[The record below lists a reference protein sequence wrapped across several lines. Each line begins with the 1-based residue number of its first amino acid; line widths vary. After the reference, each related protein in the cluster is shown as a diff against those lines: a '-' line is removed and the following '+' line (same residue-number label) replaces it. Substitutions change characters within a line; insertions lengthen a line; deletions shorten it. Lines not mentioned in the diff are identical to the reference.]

1 MRRIAASFLLLG
13 FYASFFTS
21 LPAQAHALDPGY
33 LELRFAGTDTWHVF
47 WRKPDVQG
55 RPMQIE
61 PLLPKQCQNMSAP
74 KSRFDGKAWTSSWT
88 VRCPGGLSG
97 TRIEISGLDRQ
108 ATDVLLRYQLSND
121 NSQSVRLSSSDTAI
135 TIADTP
141 SLWRVLGSYISLGF
155 DHIISGFDHLLFVFA
170 VMLLVHRLQTL
181 LLAVTFFTIGH
192 SFSLAAA
199 ALGWL
204 NIPGP
209 PVEATIALS
218 IMFVAAE
225 ALRANRGEITLTQ
238 KSPWIVTF
246 GFGLLHGLGFGS
258 ALLEIGLPEEDIFA
272 ALFAF
277 NVGVEIGQIAFI
289 LAALVMYKMVNRI
302 MPCFQSATSKTPLFL
317 LYAVGITAAF
327 WFIKRIEPTYHGL
340 LF

>member
-1 MRRIAASFLLLG
+1 MRRIAAIFLLLC
-13 FYASFFTS
+13 FHSAFFVST
-21 LPAQAHALDPGY
+21 PVQAHALDPGY
-33 LELRFAGTDTWHVF
+33 LELRFVSTDIWHVS

-61 PLLPKQCQNMSAP
+61 PLLPKQCQNLSTP
-74 KSRFDGKAWTSSWT
+74 KSRFDGKAWVSLWT
-88 VRCPGGLSG
+88 IRCLGGLSG
-97 TRIEISGLDRQ
+97 ASIEILGLDQQ

-121 NSQSVRLSSSDTAI
+121 RSQTVRLSSSDTAI
-135 TIADTP
+135 TIANTP
-141 SLWRVLGSYISLGF
+141 SLWRVLKSYISLGF
-155 DHIISGFDHLLFVFA
+155 DHIIYGFDHLLFVFA
-170 VMLLVHRLQTL
+170 LMLLVRRLHTL
-181 LLAVTFFTIGH
+181 IVTVTLFTVGH

-218 IMFVAAE
+218 IMFIAAE
-225 ALRANRGEITLTQ
+225 ALRANRSEMTITQ
-238 KSPWIVTF
+238 KNPWIVSF

-258 ALLEIGLPEEDIFA
+258 ALVEIGLPEEDILA

-289 LAALVMYKMVNRI
+289 FIVMVMYKMANPI
-302 MPCFQSATSKTPLFL
+302 MPSLQSTTSKLTLFL
-317 LYAVGITAAF
+317 LYAVGSTASF
-327 WFIKRIEPTYHGL
+327 WFIQRIESAYYSL
-340 LF
+340 L